1 MTTILVVAFA
11 SFLGGAVQA
20 ASGFGSAAVMMMFMP
35 LVYDML
41 HAPAL
46 CSAISCLLAYSLTFH
61 FRKCISLTRLVVPVL
76 SCLAASTACIQIA
89 ARLDLDLLSILFGVF
104 LILLALYF
112 FTLKGKLTFNDTIP
126 CAVLCG
132 VLAGIGSGLFSVGG
146 PMIAAYYL
154 ATSQTN
160 EEYAGNMQGYFAV
173 TNTVNIITRMSK
185 GLYSAASIL
194 PILIG
199 VAGVLLG
206 KRAGIKVLEKMD
218 AAALTRVVYAVIA
231 LSGVLTIISHIR

>member
-1 MTTILVVAFA
+1 MGKFLMVAFA
-11 SFLGGAVQA
+11 AFLGGTIQA
-20 ASGFGSAAVMMMFMP
+20 ASGFGSAAVMMVFVP

-46 CSAISCLLAYSLTFH
+46 CSAISCILAYSLAFR
-61 FRKCISLTRLVVPVL
+61 FRKYVSIRRLAVPVVA
-76 SCLAASTACIQIA
+76 CLTASTIGIQVA
-89 ARLDLDLLSILFGVF
+89 SNLDLNLLSIMLGVF

-112 FTLKGKLTFNDTIP
+112 FTLKSKLTFQDTFF
-126 CAVLCG
+126 CAAASGL
-132 VLAGIGSGLFSVGG
+132 LAGVGSGLFSVGG

>member
-1 MTTILVVAFA
+1 MTAYLVVALA

-35 LVYDML
+35 MVYDML

-46 CSAISCLLAYSLTFH
+46 CNAISGLLAYSLTFH
-61 FRKCISLTRLVVPVL
+61 FRRYISLRRLIIPVV
-76 SCLAASTACIQIA
+76 SSLAASTACINIA

-104 LILLALYF
+104 LILMAVYSF
-112 FTLKGKLTFNDTIP
+112 ALKGKLTLRDTVP

-132 VLAGIGSGLFSVGG
+132 ALAGVGSGLFSVGG

-154 ATSQTN
+154 ATSESN
-160 EEYAGNMQGYFAV
+160 ESYAGSMQGYFAV
-173 TNTVNIITRMSK
+173 TNTVNVITRMSK

-199 VAGVLLG
+199 VAGIMLG

-218 AAALTRVVYAVIA
+218 AAMLTRAVYAVIA
-231 LSGVLTIISHIR
+231 LSGVLTIISHI